1 MLNAIFQKKPLNA
14 SEEQRL
20 VKAIQQAEQQTSGE
34 VRVHFDRDKVESAL
48 EKAQFVFTKLKMH
61 ETQLRNGILFYVNLK
76 QKQFAV
82 WGDEGINK
90 NVPSNFWDEIKD
102 TAIANFKEDK
112 MIDGLEKCI
121 LMCGDQLKAYFP
133 LKDGDKNE
141 LNNDISY

>member
-1 MLNAIFQKKPLNA
+1 MLKDIFRKKPLSA

-20 VKAIQQAEQQTSGE
+20 VKAIQIAEQQTSGE
-34 VRVHFDRDKVESAL
+34 IRVHFDRDKVDSAL
-48 EKAQFVFTKLKMH
+48 EKAQLIFGKLKMH

-76 QKQFAV
+76 QQQFAV

-90 NVPSNFWDEIKD
+90 SVPDNFWDEIKN

-112 MIDGLEKCI
+112 IIDGLEKCI
-121 LMCGDQLKAYFP
+121 LMCGDQLKKYFP
-133 LKDGDKNE
+133 LQDGDKNE

>member
-1 MLNAIFQKKPLNA
+1 MLKDIFRKKPLSA

-20 VKAIQQAEQQTSGE
+20 VKAIQMAEQQASGE
-34 VRVHFDRDKVESAL
+34 IRVHFDRDKVDSAL
-48 EKAQFVFTKLKMH
+48 EKAQLIFGKLKMH

-76 QKQFAV
+76 QQQFAV

-90 NVPSNFWDEIKD
+90 NVPDNFWDEIKN

-112 MIDGLEKCI
+112 IIDGLEECI
-121 LMCGDQLKAYFP
+121 LMCGHQLKKYFP
-133 LKDGDKNE
+133 LQDGDKNE